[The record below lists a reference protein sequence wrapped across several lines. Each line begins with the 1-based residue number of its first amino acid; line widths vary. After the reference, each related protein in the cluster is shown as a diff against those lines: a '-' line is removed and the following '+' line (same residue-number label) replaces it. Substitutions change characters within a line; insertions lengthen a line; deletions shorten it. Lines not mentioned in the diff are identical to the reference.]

1 MASRS
6 SSSSTTCGWSWGS
19 ASGWRSSTSVA
30 RSLRALRPRSRATR
44 PCARRISARPTMPEP
59 LLEVRDLVVRYGA
72 IEAVHGISFDV
83 HAGEVVALI
92 GANGAGKTT
101 TLSAISGLVRPAGGA
116 IRLAGR
122 DLTRAAPHEIVRA
135 GLVQVP
141 EGREIL
147 ARMSVHE
154 NLLLS
159 GATDVAPMYERFP
172 ILAERRAL
180 LAGNLSGG
188 EQQLLAIA
196 RALLAKPKVLLL
208 DEPSLGLA
216 PKMVAT
222 VFEVLREL
230 KAGGTTMLVVEQ
242 NALRALRLADRA
254 YVLELGRIGLSGTG
268 AALLEDSAVGRAYLG
283 A

>member
-1 MASRS
+1 M
-6 SSSSTTCGWSWGS
+6 
-19 ASGWRSSTSVA
+19 
-30 RSLRALRPRSRATR
+30 
-44 PCARRISARPTMPEP
+44 TMPEP
-59 LLEVRDLVVRYGA
+59 MLEVHDLVVRYGA
-72 IEAVHGISFDV
+72 IEALHGITFDV
-83 HAGEVVALI
+83 GAGEVVALI
-92 GANGAGKTT
+92 GANGAGKTS
-101 TLSAISGLVRPAGGA
+101 TLVAISGLVRPARGTV
-116 IRLAGR
+116 RLDGR
-122 DLTRAAPHEIVRA
+122 DLAGAPVHTIVRA
-135 GLVQVP
+135 GLIQVP

-159 GATDVAPMYERFP
+159 GARDATSMYERFP

-180 LAGNLSGG
+180 PAGSLSGG

-196 RALLAKPKVLLL
+196 RALLAKPRVLLL

-222 VFEVLREL
+222 VFGVLAEL
-230 KAGGTTMLVVEQ
+230 KAAGTTMLLVEQ

-268 AALLEDSAVGRAYLG
+268 AALLRDAGVARAYLG

>member
-1 MASRS
+1 
-6 SSSSTTCGWSWGS
+6 
-19 ASGWRSSTSVA
+19 
-30 RSLRALRPRSRATR
+30 
-44 PCARRISARPTMPEP
+44 MPEP
-59 LLEVRDLVVRYGA
+59 MLEVADLVVRYGA
-72 IEAVHGISFDV
+72 IEAVHGISFEV

-92 GANGAGKTT
+92 GANGAGKTS
-101 TLSAISGLVRPAGGA
+101 TLAAISGLVRPARGS
-116 IRLAGR
+116 ILLAGR
-122 DLTRAAPHEIVRA
+122 ELAGAAPHTIFAA

-159 GATDVAPMYERFP
+159 GATDVGPMYERFP

-180 LAGNLSGG
+180 PAGNLSGG
-188 EQQLLAIA
+188 EQQLLAIG
-196 RALLAKPKVLLL
+196 RALLARPRVLLL

-216 PKMVAT
+216 PKMVAQ
-222 VFEVLREL
+222 VFAVLTEL
-230 KAGGTTMLVVEQ
+230 KASGTTMLLVEQ

-254 YVLELGRIGLSGTG
+254 YVLELGRIGLTGTG
-268 AALLEDSAVGRAYLG
+268 TELLQDPGVAQAYLG

>member
-1 MASRS
+1 M
-6 SSSSTTCGWSWGS
+6 
-19 ASGWRSSTSVA
+19 
-30 RSLRALRPRSRATR
+30 L
-44 PCARRISARPTMPEP
+44 EP
-59 LLEVRDLVVRYGA
+59 MLDVRDLVVRYGA
-72 IEAVHGISFDV
+72 IEAVHGIEFEV
-83 HAGEVVALI
+83 REGEVVALI

-101 TLSAISGLVRPAGGA
+101 TLNAISGIVRPARGT

-122 DLTRAAPHEIVRA
+122 DLAGAAPHAIFRA

-159 GATDVAPMYERFP
+159 GAADVGPMYERFP
-172 ILAERRAL
+172 ILAERRGL
-180 LAGNLSGG
+180 PAGNLSGG

-196 RALLAKPKVLLL
+196 RALLAKPRVLLL

-222 VFEVLREL
+222 VFAVLAEL
-230 KAGGTTMLVVEQ
+230 KAAGTTMLLVEQ
-242 NALRALRLADRA
+242 NALRALGLADRA
-254 YVLELGRIGLSGTG
+254 YVLELGRIGLTGTG
-268 AALLEDSAVGRAYLG
+268 EALLRDAGVGRAYLG

>member
-1 MASRS
+1 
-6 SSSSTTCGWSWGS
+6 
-19 ASGWRSSTSVA
+19 
-30 RSLRALRPRSRATR
+30 
-44 PCARRISARPTMPEP
+44 MPETG
-59 LLEVRDLVVRYGA
+59 LEVRDLVVRYGP
-72 IEAVHGISFDV
+72 IEAVHGVSFDV
-83 HAGEVVALI
+83 NAGEVVALI

-101 TLSAISGLVRPAGGA
+101 ILNAISGLVRATRGT
-116 IRLAGR
+116 IRLGGV
-122 DLTRAAPHEIVRA
+122 DLTHAAPHDIVRA

-159 GATDVAPMYERFP
+159 GATDVTAMYERFP
-172 ILAERRAL
+172 SLAERRGIM
-180 LAGNLSGG
+180 AGNLSGG

-196 RALLAKPKVLLL
+196 RALLAKPRVLLL

-222 VFEVLREL
+222 VFVVLADL
-230 KAGGTTMLVVEQ
+230 KAAGTTMLLVEQ

-254 YVLELGRIGLSGTG
+254 HVLELGRIGLTGTG
-268 AALLEDSAVGRAYLG
+268 AALLQDPGVARAYLG

>member
-1 MASRS
+1 M
-6 SSSSTTCGWSWGS
+6 
-19 ASGWRSSTSVA
+19 
-30 RSLRALRPRSRATR
+30 
-44 PCARRISARPTMPEP
+44 
-59 LLEVRDLVVRYGA
+59 LEVDGLVVRYGA
-72 IEAVHGISFDV
+72 IEAVHGISLDV
-83 HAGEVVALI
+83 REGEVVALI
-92 GANGAGKTT
+92 GANGAGKTS
-101 TLSAISGLVRPAGGA
+101 TLAAISGLVRPSRGA
-116 IRLAGR
+116 VRLAGR
-122 DLTRAAPHEIVRA
+122 DLAGAAPHTIVRA

-159 GATDVAPMYERFP
+159 GAPDPSAMYERFP

-180 LAGNLSGG
+180 AAGNLSGG

-196 RALLAKPKVLLL
+196 RALLARPRVLLL

-222 VFEVLREL
+222 VFDVLTEL
-230 KAGGTTMLVVEQ
+230 KSSGTTMLLVEQ

-254 YVLELGRIGLSGTG
+254 YVLDLGRIGLTGTG
-268 AALLEDSAVGRAYLG
+268 AALLRDTAVARAYLG

>member
-1 MASRS
+1 M
-6 SSSSTTCGWSWGS
+6 T
-19 ASGWRSSTSVA
+19 
-30 RSLRALRPRSRATR
+30 
-44 PCARRISARPTMPEP
+44 EP
-59 LLEVRDLVVRYGA
+59 MLEVRDLVVRYGA
-72 IEAVHGISFDV
+72 IEAVHGVGFEV
-83 HAGEVVALI
+83 HPGEVVALI

-101 TLSAISGLVRPAGGA
+101 TLSAISGLIRPARGS

-122 DLTRAAPHEIVRA
+122 ELVGAAPHTIFAA

-159 GATDVAPMYERFP
+159 GAADVSPMYARFP
-172 ILAERRAL
+172 ILAERRGL
-180 LAGNLSGG
+180 PAGNLSGG

-196 RALLAKPKVLLL
+196 RALLAKPRLLLL

-216 PKMVAT
+216 PKMVAA
-222 VFEVLREL
+222 VFHVLAEL
-230 KAGGTTMLVVEQ
+230 KAAGTTMLLVEQ

-254 YVLELGRIGLSGTG
+254 YVLELGRISLTGTG
-268 AALLEDSAVGRAYLG
+268 AALLQDSAVARAYLG

>member
-1 MASRS
+1 M
-6 SSSSTTCGWSWGS
+6 T
-19 ASGWRSSTSVA
+19 
-30 RSLRALRPRSRATR
+30 
-44 PCARRISARPTMPEP
+44 EP
-59 LLEVRDLVVRYGA
+59 MLEVRDLVVRYGA
-72 IEAVHGISFDV
+72 IEAVHGVGFDV
-83 HAGEVVALI
+83 YPGEVVALI

-101 TLSAISGLVRPAGGA
+101 TLSAISGLIRPARGS

-122 DLTRAAPHEIVRA
+122 ELVGAAPHAIFAA

-159 GATDVAPMYERFP
+159 GAADVSPMYARFP

-180 LAGNLSGG
+180 PAGNLSGG

-196 RALLAKPKVLLL
+196 RALLAKPRLLLL

-216 PKMVAT
+216 PKMVAA
-222 VFEVLREL
+222 VFHVLAEL
-230 KAGGTTMLVVEQ
+230 KAAGTTMLLVEQ

-254 YVLELGRIGLSGTG
+254 YVLELGRISLTGTG
-268 AALLEDSAVGRAYLG
+268 AALLQDSAVARAYLG

>member
-1 MASRS
+1 
-6 SSSSTTCGWSWGS
+6 
-19 ASGWRSSTSVA
+19 
-30 RSLRALRPRSRATR
+30 
-44 PCARRISARPTMPEP
+44 MPEP
-59 LLEVRDLVVRYGA
+59 MLDVRDLVVRYGA
-72 IEAVHGISFDV
+72 IEAVHGVGFEV
-83 HAGEVVALI
+83 REGEVVALI
-92 GANGAGKTT
+92 GANGAGKSSI
-101 TLSAISGLVRPAGGA
+101 LNAISGLVRPAKGS

-122 DLTRAAPHEIVRA
+122 ELAGVAPHAVFAA

-159 GATDVAPMYERFP
+159 GASDVTAMYERFP

-180 LAGNLSGG
+180 PAGNLSGG

-196 RALLAKPKVLLL
+196 RALLAKPRVLLL

-222 VFEVLREL
+222 VFGVLAEL
-230 KAGGTTMLVVEQ
+230 KASGTTMLLVEQ

-254 YVLELGRIGLSGTG
+254 YVLDLGRIGLTGTG
-268 AALLEDSAVGRAYLG
+268 EALLQDPGVARAYLG

>member
-1 MASRS
+1 
-6 SSSSTTCGWSWGS
+6 
-19 ASGWRSSTSVA
+19 
-30 RSLRALRPRSRATR
+30 
-44 PCARRISARPTMPEP
+44 MPEP
-59 LLEVRDLVVRYGA
+59 ALEVRDLVVRYGA
-72 IEAVHGISFDV
+72 IEAVHGVSFDV
-83 HAGEVVALI
+83 GAGEVVALI

-101 TLSAISGLVRPAGGA
+101 TLAAISGLLRPARGR

-122 DLTRAAPHEIVRA
+122 DLVGLPPHAIVRA
-135 GLVQVP
+135 GVVQVP

-147 ARMSVHE
+147 AHMSVHE

-159 GATDVAPMYERFP
+159 GTPDVAPMYERFP
-172 ILAERRAL
+172 GLAERRDL
-180 LAGNLSGG
+180 EAGNLSGG

-196 RALLAKPKVLLL
+196 RALLAKPRVLLL

-222 VFEVLREL
+222 VFALLAEL
-230 KAGGTTMLVVEQ
+230 KAGGTTMLLVEQ

-254 YVLELGRIGLSGTG
+254 YVLELGRIGVSGTG
-268 AALLEDSAVGRAYLG
+268 AALLHDPAVARAYLG

>member
-1 MASRS
+1 
-6 SSSSTTCGWSWGS
+6 
-19 ASGWRSSTSVA
+19 
-30 RSLRALRPRSRATR
+30 
-44 PCARRISARPTMPEP
+44 MPEP
-59 LLEVRDLVVRYGA
+59 MLHVRDLVVRYGA
-72 IEAVHGISFDV
+72 IEAVHGITFEV
-83 HAGEVVALI
+83 REGEVVALI
-92 GANGAGKTT
+92 GANGAGKTSA
-101 TLSAISGLVRPAGGA
+101 LAAISGLVRPARGEV
-116 IRLAGR
+116 RLAGR
-122 DLTRAAPHEIVRA
+122 DLAGAAAHTIVRA

-159 GATDVAPMYERFP
+159 GTSDATPMYERFP
-172 ILAERRAL
+172 ILAERRGL
-180 LAGNLSGG
+180 PAGNLSGG

-196 RALLAKPKVLLL
+196 RALLARPRVLLL

-216 PKMVAT
+216 PKMVAQ
-222 VFEVLREL
+222 VFDVLGEL
-230 KAGGTTMLVVEQ
+230 KANGTTMLLVEQ

-268 AALLEDSAVGRAYLG
+268 AALLRDPGVARAYLG

>member
-1 MASRS
+1 
-6 SSSSTTCGWSWGS
+6 
-19 ASGWRSSTSVA
+19 
-30 RSLRALRPRSRATR
+30 
-44 PCARRISARPTMPEP
+44 MPEP
-59 LLEVRDLVVRYGA
+59 GLEVRDLVVRYGA
-72 IEAVHGISFDV
+72 IEALHGISFDV
-83 HAGEVVALI
+83 GVGEVVALI
-92 GANGAGKTT
+92 GANGAGKTS
-101 TLSAISGLVRPAGGA
+101 TLAAISGIVRPARGS

-122 DLTRAAPHEIVRA
+122 ELAGTPPHVIVRA
-135 GLVQVP
+135 GVIQVP

-159 GATDVAPMYERFP
+159 GARDASAMYERFP
-172 ILAERRAL
+172 ILAERRT
-180 LAGNLSGG
+180 LAAGSLSGG

-196 RALLAKPKVLLL
+196 RALLARPRVLLL

-222 VFEVLREL
+222 LFGVLSEL
-230 KAGGTTMLVVEQ
+230 KAAGTTMLLVEQ

-254 YVLELGRIGLSGTG
+254 YVLELGRMGLSGTG
-268 AALLEDSAVGRAYLG
+268 AALLRDAGVARAYLG

>member
-1 MASRS
+1 
-6 SSSSTTCGWSWGS
+6 
-19 ASGWRSSTSVA
+19 
-30 RSLRALRPRSRATR
+30 
-44 PCARRISARPTMPEP
+44 MPEP
-59 LLEVRDLVVRYGA
+59 MLEVRDLVVRYGA
-72 IEAVHGISFDV
+72 IEAVHGIGFEV
-83 HAGEVVALI
+83 YPGEVVALI
-92 GANGAGKTT
+92 GANGAGKTS
-101 TLSAISGLVRPAGGA
+101 TLAAISGLLRPARGS

-122 DLTRAAPHEIVRA
+122 ELAGAAPHTIVRA
-135 GLVQVP
+135 GLIQVP

-159 GATDVAPMYERFP
+159 GATDVGPMYERFP
-172 ILAERRAL
+172 ILANRRDL
-180 LAGNLSGG
+180 PAGNLSGG

-196 RALLAKPKVLLL
+196 RALLAKPRVLLL

-222 VFEVLREL
+222 VFGVLADL
-230 KAGGTTMLVVEQ
+230 KRTGTTMLLVEQ

-254 YVLELGRIGLSGTG
+254 YVLELGQIGLSGSG
-268 AALLEDSAVGRAYLG
+268 QALLQDAGVARAYLG

>member
-1 MASRS
+1 
-6 SSSSTTCGWSWGS
+6 
-19 ASGWRSSTSVA
+19 
-30 RSLRALRPRSRATR
+30 
-44 PCARRISARPTMPEP
+44 MPEP
-59 LLEVRDLVVRYGA
+59 IQEGLLVVRDLVVRYGA

-92 GANGAGKTT
+92 GANGAGKTS
-101 TLSAISGLVRPAGGA
+101 TLAAISGLVRPARGSV
-116 IRLAGR
+116 RLAGR
-122 DLTRAAPHEIVRA
+122 DLAGAAPHTIVRA

-147 ARMSVHE
+147 GRMSVHE

-159 GATDVAPMYERFP
+159 GAADATAMYERFP

-196 RALLAKPKVLLL
+196 RALLAKPRVLLL

-216 PKMVAT
+216 PKMVAS
-222 VFEVLREL
+222 VFGVLADLR
-230 KAGGTTMLVVEQ
+230 ANGTTMLLVEQ

-254 YVLELGRIGLSGTG
+254 YVLELGRIGLTGTG
-268 AALLEDSAVGRAYLG
+268 AALLQDSGVARAYLG